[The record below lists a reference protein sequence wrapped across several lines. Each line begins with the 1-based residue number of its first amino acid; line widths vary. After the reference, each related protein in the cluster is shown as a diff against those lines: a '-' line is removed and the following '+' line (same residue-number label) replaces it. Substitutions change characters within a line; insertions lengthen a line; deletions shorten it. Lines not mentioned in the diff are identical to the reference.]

1 VAESGYV
8 VCDLKLCEVCGRN
21 FIRISGDQSADC
33 PRCRRPA
40 PAIQPPGRE
49 DIKKQRLT
57 LHAELVSRLHAADR
71 YGDYELDLAN
81 QIEQLDQ
88 RIKIARC

>member
-1 VAESGYV
+1 MAEAAYV
-8 VCDLKLCEVCGRN
+8 VCDLKLCEICGRN
-21 FIRISGDQSADC
+21 FIRVSGDQSAEC

-40 PAIQPPGRE
+40 PPIQAPGKE
-49 DIKKQRLT
+49 DLKKQRLI
-57 LHAELVSRLHAADR
+57 LHAELVSRLHSSDR

-88 RIKIARC
+88 RIKVAHC